1 MSFRLPLPDADV
13 SRGHAVNQLD
23 REQYRMRRKQL
34 TFIADSAFQLRETC
48 TDLEEAVEELKTYLA
63 SIRSMCFEVFIQKF
77 PKILGSE
84 T

>member
-1 MSFRLPLPDADV
+1 MTLPNADS

-48 TDLEEAVEELKTYLA
+48 TDLEEAVDELKTYLDMVRGM
-63 SIRSMCFEVFIQKF
+63 SFEVTLNIR
-77 PKILGSE
+77 LLL
-84 T
+84 